1 MPETTAPSPV
11 FAAPPAYFAE
21 ALTDAERLLKYAAE
35 SGMSIDDATRDS
47 ILQARAASS
56 SSGWTEETAANL
68 LTALTTLAALAK
80 PVTAASLKAC
90 QDEIK
95 PTVRIYLRSAIFLA
109 VFIVPFSV
117 ASFLVSSLSTAIR
130 SDISTANDLA
140 VKLNK
145 QTRPPQPQPLT
156 AVPTTAV
163 PRNTASQTVASPAST
178 VPPPPTFMPC
188 SVSSTPG
195 PVVPLP
201 IGVNSDDVI
210 LELQQYAT
218 LTRSIYA
225 RARQLNAL
233 VVWSE
238 GDPCRDIR
246 NNPAALHQV
255 FELPAGLPNFIQAA
269 DDRTAVYQEV
279 RYFAQSL
286 LDDTSSYYGAI
297 TIGILPV
304 LYALLGTC
312 AYLLRNFEQ
321 QMSAR
326 TFIPSQANSAR
337 FFIAGIGGGVVG
349 LFNNF
354 AITQGA
360 SVSPLAIAFLVGYG
374 VDVFF
379 AFLEGLLQSFT
390 RNTASPAP
398 PAKS

>member
-255 FELPAGLPNFIQAA
+255 FELPAGLPNLIQAA